1 MFTWL
6 SSQLRMARYGHNH
19 HTSLFFYF
27 FLFCYPLIPMALSE
41 LSSTERATMINI
53 SKSLNVSWN
62 INSEPNPCL
71 WKGVKCNPPTNSSVT
86 QISLSKFSLSSSDFL
101 PIVCQLES
109 LQILDVSVNHLTTIP
124 SEFLTACG
132 KIDGLKRLNFSFN
145 NLVFSLPDF
154 VGFAGLE
161 SLDLSHNHLRGGI
174 GSELDGLVGLR
185 SLNLSF
191 NNFTGTIPTLLGE
204 SMLLEELQLSVNA
217 FQGKIPVEIAGYRN
231 LTLIDLS
238 TNHLSGSV
246 PASFGELSKL
256 EVLILSSN
264 SLTGVIPESLSNIT
278 SLTRFAANLNNF
290 TGAVPGGITK
300 HLKNLDLSYNNLRGS
315 IPSDLLSPSDLTTVD
330 LSNNLLQGS
339 IPTNLSQGLVRLR
352 LGSNS
357 LVGMIPSATLPLQNL
372 VYLEMENNKLN
383 GSIPPELGSCSK
395 LALLN
400 LAENRLSGALP
411 VELGNLTSLQ
421 VLKLQSNNLA
431 GGIPTAITKLTK
443 LSVLNISMNALTG
456 SIPTTISNL
465 QNLINMNL
473 QGNYLNG
480 SIPNTIGSMSSLLE
494 LQLGHNS
501 LSGNI
506 PMMPISL
513 QIVLNLS
520 SNHFEGEIPNHL
532 SRLGGLEILDLSN
545 NKFSGQIPSFLSDQ
559 MGALTQLILSN
570 NQLSGVIPNFN
581 SWVVV
586 NTTGNMGLFNA
597 TPPSSVKKGNSK
609 ALIIAL
615 AAVAGAV
622 ATGAITI
629 LAVSL
634 SRHSYRV
641 NDEQVESGEDVPL
654 PEVLQGSLLTANAIH
669 RSSIDFSTAMEAV
682 SDPANIEL
690 KTRFSTYYK
699 ATMPSGSSYF
709 VKKLNW
715 SDKIFQLGS
724 HDRFENDLQIFGKL
738 SNSNVMTPLA
748 YFTTVDSAYLFYEFA
763 PKGTLFDALH
773 CSSDNA
779 MDWASRYSSAVGV
792 AQGLAFLHGCTS
804 GPILLL
810 DLSSRSILLKSLKE
824 PLIGDAELCKVIDP
838 SKSTGSLSTVAGSV
852 GYIPPEYAYTMRVTV
867 AGNIYSFGVILLE
880 LLTGRPAVSEGIE
893 LANWVLTNSG
903 QQDKILDLTIS
914 RTSSAVRS
922 QMLAVLKV
930 ALGCVSVSPEARPR
944 MKTVLRMLLNAR

>member
-1 MFTWL
+1 MFAWL

-19 HTSLFFYF
+19 RTSLFFYF

-41 LSSTERATMINI
+41 LSSTQNTTMINI
-53 SKSLNVSWN
+53 SKSLNSSSVSWN
-62 INSEPNPCL
+62 IHSEPNPCL
-71 WKGVKCNPPTNSSVT
+71 WKGVKCKPPTNSSVT
-86 QISLSKFSLSSSDFL
+86 QLSLSKFSLSSSDFL

-109 LQILDVSVNHLTTIP
+109 LEILDVSVNHLTTIP
-124 SEFLTACG
+124 PKFLTACG
-132 KIDGLKRLNFSFN
+132 NIDGLKQLNFSFN
-145 NLVFSLPDF
+145 NLGGSLPDF

-161 SLDLSHNHLRGGI
+161 SLDLSRNHLSGGI
-174 GSELDGLVGLR
+174 GSELDGLVRLR
-185 SLNLSF
+185 IFNISF
-191 NNFTGTIPTLLGE
+191 NRFSGTIPTLLGK
-204 SMLLEELQLSVNA
+204 SMVLEELQLSVNT
-217 FQGKIPVEIAGYRN
+217 FQGIIPVKIADYRN

-238 TNHLSGSV
+238 TNYLSGSV
-246 PASFGELSKL
+246 PENFGELSKL
-256 EVLILSSN
+256 KVLILSSN
-264 SLTGVIPESLSNIT
+264 NLTGKIPDSLSNIT

-290 TGAVPGGITK
+290 GGAVPVGITK
-300 HLKNLDLSYNNLRGS
+300 HLKNLDLSYNRLSGS
-315 IPSDLLSPSDLTTVD
+315 IPSDLLSPLDLTTVD

-339 IPTNLSQGLVRLR
+339 IPTALSQGL
-352 LGSNS
+352 
-357 LVGMIPSATLPLQNL
+357 
-372 VYLEMENNKLN
+372 LN
-383 GSIPPELGSCSK
+383 GSIPPELGSCSN
-395 LALLN
+395 LTLLN

-411 VELGNLTSLQ
+411 VELGNLSNLQ
-421 VLKLQSNNLA
+421 VLKLQSNSLS
-431 GGIPTAITKLTK
+431 GVIPTEITELAK
-443 LSVLNISMNALTG
+443 LSVLNISGNALTG

-465 QNLINMNL
+465 QSLINMNL
-473 QGNYLNG
+473 EGNNLTG
-480 SIPNTIGSMSSLLE
+480 SIPNTIASMDSLLE

-501 LSGNI
+501 LSGDI

-513 QIVLNLS
+513 QIALNLS
-520 SNHFEGEIPNHL
+520 SNLFEGPIPNHL
-532 SRLGGLEILDLSN
+532 SRLSGLEILDLSN
-545 NKFSGQIPSFLSDQ
+545 NKFSGEIPSFLSNQ
-559 MGALTQLILSN
+559 MEALTQLILSN
-570 NQLSGVIPNFN
+570 NQLTGVIPHFN
-581 SWVVV
+581 SWVLV
-586 NTTGNMGLFNA
+586 NTTGNKDLIND
-597 TPPSSVKKGNSK
+597 TTTSSVKKGNSK

-622 ATGAITI
+622 AIVAITI

-641 NDEQVESGEDVPL
+641 NDDQVESGEDVPL
-654 PEVLQGSLLTANAIH
+654 PEVRQGSLLTANAIH

-690 KTRFSTYYK
+690 KTKFSTYYK

-810 DLSSRSILLKSLKE
+810 DLSSRSILLKSHKE

-893 LANWVLTNSG
+893 LANWVLSNSG

-944 MKTVLRMLLNAR
+944 MKSVLRMLLNAR